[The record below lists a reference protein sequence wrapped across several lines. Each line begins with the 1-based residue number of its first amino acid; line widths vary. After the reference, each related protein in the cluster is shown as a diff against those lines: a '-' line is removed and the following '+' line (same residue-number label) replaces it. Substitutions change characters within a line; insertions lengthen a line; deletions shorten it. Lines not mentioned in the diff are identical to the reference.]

1 MGAVQLCLK
10 GRNFSFEFFGVD
22 SLGPLW
28 KVYSSPH
35 VSWQKQTTYVLT
47 VMDPRVMAFIQLLV
61 HLAMH
66 SRELMLSCFQ
76 FSSEG
81 LISVIG

>member
-1 MGAVQLCLK
+1 VSTIQLCLK
-10 GRNFSFEFFGVD
+10 GRDFPLELFGVH

-28 KVYSSPH
+28 KYSSPR
-35 VSWQKQTTYVLT
+35 VSWQKQITHLLT
-47 VMDPRVMAFIQLLV
+47 VKDPRVMAFTQLVV
-61 HLAMH
+61 HLVKH